1 VTLEQL
7 TSELTRLD
15 ETELEEVARYI
26 SYLRFRSR
34 LHASPALSES
44 ELAAMY
50 AQAAD
55 EDRDLAE
62 AGLADYAAS
71 LAVEDVR

>member
-1 VTLEQL
+1 VSQIQRPPIHRQRRFFYGFRQRRMRVAGSGD
-7 TSELTRLD
+7 SE
-15 ETELEEVARYI
+15 A
-26 SYLRFRSR
+26 
-34 LHASPALSES
+34 

-71 LAVEDVR
+71 LADEDVR

>member
-1 VTLEQL
+1 MRVAGSGD
-7 TSELTRLD
+7 SE
-15 ETELEEVARYI
+15 A
-26 SYLRFRSR
+26 
-34 LHASPALSES
+34 

-71 LAVEDVR
+71 LADEDVR